1 MAISPVTMPQ
11 LGESVTEGTIGKWLK
26 QPGDRVE
33 KYESIAEVI
42 TDKVNAEIPSP
53 VSGVIRELKVEEGA
67 TVPVGTEILTID
79 DGGDAAEA
87 PAPQPAAAASATPVP
102 AAPAPA
108 PQPETPA
115 PAPVAAVASAPAAP
129 AAPAATV
136 PASPAPVAAG
146 TDNGRAASQPPADMG
161 AAVAANVP
169 ASEMQHYSSL
179 SGGPSTM
186 PQTSS
191 DYDEMR
197 KRYTP
202 AVRRLAEEHGVALHE
217 VKGTGSG
224 GRVTKEDVLQ
234 YVAQRSAAPA
244 PAPAA
249 PSAPAPAAP
258 TPVAPA
264 QQPSAP
270 ATAPAPPQAPSMPVL
285 TGDTPMGLTP
295 MRRAIAEHMV
305 RSVHTS
311 PHAWTSVE
319 IDMTNVVKYRESIK
333 KSFEQREGISIT
345 YLPFFIKAVVDAV
358 KQVPQVN
365 AVWNDE
371 QGVVLKREINVG
383 VPIDIGEGLIVP
395 VMHGAD
401 NLSVTGIARKVHE
414 LAERARAN
422 KLTLADIQG
431 GTITVNNTGSLGT
444 IMTHSIINQPQ
455 ACLVTMEAVVK
466 RPVVIDDAIA
476 IRSMMYSVIALDH
489 RILDGAVGARFLR
502 LIKQSLEGFD
512 PSAAGL

>member
-1 MAISPVTMPQ
+1 
-11 LGESVTEGTIGKWLK
+11 
-26 QPGDRVE
+26 
-33 KYESIAEVI
+33 
-42 TDKVNAEIPSP
+42 
-53 VSGVIRELKVEEGA
+53 
-67 TVPVGTEILTID
+67 
-79 DGGDAAEA
+79 
-87 PAPQPAAAASATPVP
+87 
-102 AAPAPA
+102 
-108 PQPETPA
+108 
-115 PAPVAAVASAPAAP
+115 
-129 AAPAATV
+129 
-136 PASPAPVAAG
+136 
-146 TDNGRAASQPPADMG
+146 MG

-169 ASEMQHYSSL
+169 ASETQFYSSL
-179 SGGPSTM
+179 SGGPSTV
-186 PQTSS
+186 PETSS
-191 DYDEMR
+191 DRDEFR

-202 AVRRLAEEHGVALHE
+202 AVRRLAEEHGVELGA

-234 YVAQRSAAPA
+234 YVAQRTAAPA
-244 PAPAA
+244 PQPAAAPVPAAPAPTAPTAPAA
-249 PSAPAPAAP
+249 PSTAAAAAPA
-258 TPVAPA
+258 
-264 QQPSAP
+264 PSAP
-270 ATAPAPPQAPSMPVL
+270 AQVPSMPAVS
-285 TGDTPMGLTP
+285 GDTPMGLTP

-365 AVWNDE
+365 AVWSDE
-371 QGVVLKREINVG
+371 QGVVLKREINIG
-383 VPIDIGEGLIVP
+383 IPIDIGEGLIVP
-395 VMHGAD
+395 VIHGAD
-401 NLSVTGIARKVHE
+401 NLSVTGIARKVYE

-422 KLTLADIQG
+422 KLTLSDIQG
-431 GTITVNNTGSLGT
+431 GTITVNNTGALGT

-502 LIKQSLEGFD
+502 LIKQSLESFD
-512 PSAAGL
+512 PASAGL

>member
-1 MAISPVTMPQ
+1 MPQ

-26 QPGDRVE
+26 QAGDRVE

-53 VSGVIRELKVEEGA
+53 VSGVIKELKVAEGA
-67 TVPVGTEILTID
+67 TVPVGTEILSID
-79 DGGDAAEA
+79 EGGDAAEA
-87 PAPQPAAAASATPVP
+87 PAPQPAAAAAAAAAPAPTPAPTPAPMPAPAAQPEAPAPTPVAAQAPVAATATVP
-102 AAPAPA
+102 AAPA
-108 PQPETPA
+108 
-115 PAPVAAVASAPAAP
+115 VA
-129 AAPAATV
+129 T
-136 PASPAPVAAG
+136 G
-146 TDNGRAASQPPADMG
+146 GGDNGRTATQAPLDMG

-169 ASEMQHYSSL
+169 ASETQFYSSL
-179 SGGPSTM
+179 SGGPSTV
-186 PQTSS
+186 PETSS
-191 DYDEMR
+191 DRDEFR

-202 AVRRLAEEHGVALHE
+202 AVRRLAEEHAVELGA

-234 YVAQRSAAPA
+234 YVAQRTATPA
-244 PAPAA
+244 PQPAA
-249 PSAPAPAAP
+249 PTPTAPAAP

-264 QQPSAP
+264 AAPSPVAP
-270 ATAPAPPQAPSMPVL
+270 AQAPSMPVVS
-285 TGDTPMGLTP
+285 GGTPMGLTP

-319 IDMTNVVKYRESIK
+319 IDMTKVVKYRESIK
-333 KSFEQREGISIT
+333 TGFEQREGISIT

-383 VPIDIGEGLIVP
+383 IPIDIGEGLIVP
-395 VMHGAD
+395 VIHGAD
-401 NLSVTGIARKVHE
+401 NLSVTGIARKVYE

-431 GTITVNNTGSLGT
+431 GTITVNNTGALGT

-489 RILDGAVGARFLR
+489 RILDGGVGARFLR
-502 LIKQSLEGFD
+502 LIKQSLESFD
-512 PSAAGL
+512 PASAGL

>member
-1 MAISPVTMPQ
+1 MAVTPVNMPQ

-26 QPGDRVE
+26 QAGDRIE

-79 DGGDAAEA
+79 EGGEAVATPSAQPGAAVA
-87 PAPQPAAAASATPVP
+87 SAAASQASE
-102 AAPAPA
+102 AP
-108 PQPETPA
+108 TVA
-115 PAPVAAVASAPAAP
+115 PAPVAAIAQAPTHA
-129 AAPAATV
+129 
-136 PASPAPVAAG
+136 PAPVPVSTG
-146 TDNGRAASQPPADMG
+146 GNGLGDGNVPQDMGGAIAASLPTGTEQLYSGTTGISSG
-161 AAVAANVP
+161 AATGGAE
-169 ASEMQHYSSL
+169 SEEDMLRRRS
-179 SGGPSTM
+179 
-186 PQTSS
+186 
-191 DYDEMR
+191 
-197 KRYTP
+197 TP
-202 AVRRLAEEHGVALHE
+202 AVRRLAEEHNLDLRQVT
-217 VKGTGSG
+217 GTGSS

-234 YVAQRSAAPA
+234 YVAQRGAAPA
-244 PAPAA
+244 QTPVIAALA
-249 PSAPAPAAP
+249 PSMP
-258 TPVAPA
+258 
-264 QQPSAP
+264 
-270 ATAPAPPQAPSMPVL
+270 APSMPVPVQAPQAPTPL
-285 TGDTPMGLTP
+285 VSGDMPQGLTP

-319 IDMTNVVKYRESIK
+319 IDMTNLVKYRDSIK
-333 KSFEQREGISIT
+333 DSFQAREGISIT
-345 YLPFFIKAVVDAV
+345 YLPFFIKAVVEAI

-365 AVWNDE
+365 AVWSDE

-395 VMHGAD
+395 VIHGAD
-401 NLSVTGIARKVHE
+401 NLSVTGIARKVYE

-422 KLTLADIQG
+422 KLTLPDIQG
-431 GTITVNNTGSLGT
+431 GTITVNNTGALGA

-455 ACLVTMEAVVK
+455 ACLVTMEAIVK

-489 RILDGAVGARFLR
+489 RILDGSVGARFLR
-502 LIKQSLEGFD
+502 VLKAKLENFSPEQASL
-512 PSAAGL
+512 